1 MKVVKLNKSYRI
13 FADNGKDIGSFQLD
27 SDGFYYF
34 WQDEDLVGCWS
45 ANNLREIAFELDKIN
60 KPYRN
65 SIEEYFRKENEKR
78 NNCKHDFQVVNDFL
92 KIESYVCSKCGFEQ
106 EIPKLKIDDLSVD
119 L

>member
-1 MKVVKLNKSYRI
+1 MKVIQLNKSYRL

-34 WQDEDLVGCWS
+34 WQDEDLVGCWT
-45 ANNLREIAFELDKIN
+45 AHNLREIADELDKIN

-65 SIEEYFRKENEKR
+65 LIEDYFKKENEKR
-78 NNCKHDFQVVNDFL
+78 DNCEHDFQVVNDFL
-92 KIESYVCSKCGFEQ
+92 HIESLVCSKCGLEQ
-106 EIPKLKIDDLSVD
+106 EILKLKINDLSVD